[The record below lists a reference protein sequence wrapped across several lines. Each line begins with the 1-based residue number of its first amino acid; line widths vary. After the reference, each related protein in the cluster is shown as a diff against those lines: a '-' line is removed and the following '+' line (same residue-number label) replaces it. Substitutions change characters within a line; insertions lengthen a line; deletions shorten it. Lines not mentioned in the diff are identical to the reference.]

1 MKPKKLSRFL
11 SAVLALALVAGL
23 MPAAFAAEGEDIIEQ
38 TKLTLEI
45 GDTETLVTTSDEVSI
60 EWSSDHEDIAAV
72 DDSGTVTAK
81 SKGTAIITA
90 KAGDSV
96 DTCSVTVEEPADP
109 KVTGITVSPDT
120 LDLTV
125 GDTETLSPEVT
136 ADEGADTTVTWE
148 TSSRNVATVDN
159 GKVTAVGP
167 GTATITAKAGDQEAT
182 CEVKVSAQEMPAAS
196 ITVAPTKLSLIVG
209 ESNTLAAATVPEGQ
223 AVSWTSSDDKIAAVS
238 GGKVTAVAKGTAT
251 ITASI
256 EVDGQKKSAAC
267 EVTVSEATGAT
278 ALNKASLTLPLKGSE
293 TLAVTNVPSGA
304 SVTWKSSKTTV
315 ASVDSNGKI
324 TAVAAG
330 TATITASVN
339 GTELKCEVTVK
350 SPSLN
355 KGSLSIGVKKT
366 STLSV
371 NDLASG
377 ATVSWSSSKTTVA
390 TVSSSGTVTG
400 KASGKATITATITYA
415 DKSTRSLTCSVTVTS
430 GTDDITYSVKAGE
443 AVNLSRSDFNDASKD
458 ATGYDL
464 SYVKF
469 SASSTSKGLLCYN
482 YDSGDYD
489 KKVSTSTSYY
499 YTGSSSKSYL
509 SKVSFLADSDAS
521 GETTFSYTG
530 YDTKGNS
537 FTGSILITISK
548 SSGDIKYTTGLNE
561 PVSFS
566 RSDFNSYCKD
576 KTTSSST
583 LDYVKFTLPSS
594 SKGTLYYKY
603 DKSGEEKISSSDKF
617 YYSDSPALEDLS
629 FVPAKNWSGTV
640 SIEFSGRNSKNAS
653 FSGTVSITVSKSSQ
667 SISYTVDKNES
678 VTFDDSDFNSYCKD
692 ETGSSMDYVKFT
704 LPSSSKGTLYYKYDK
719 SGEKEVTSSTKY
731 YRSDSPALEA
741 VTFVPA
747 KNYTGTVSI
756 DFTGKSTGDETFSG
770 TLKIYVGTSASGDI
784 TYTAATG
791 ASVTFKSSDFNTFC
805 KDETSSNLDYV
816 KFTLPSSSKG
826 TLYYKYDQSGEKKV
840 TSSTS
845 YYRSSSPYLE
855 DVTFVPAKSVTGS
868 VSIDFSGKS
877 TSGKSISGTVVIQ
890 YSTIKDASVVSYTT
904 GYAPVKFRGSDFS
917 AACSARGSAA
927 LTSVKFNLP
936 DASTGR
942 LYYSY
947 ASPTSYGGT
956 VSSGTS
962 YGVSSGS
969 SIDNVTFVPK
979 AGYKGTVHFTYTG
992 TDKNG
997 STFTGHVQIIVAPPS
1012 ASSHFTDMGKY
1023 GWAVPSVD
1031 FLYESKVT
1039 TGTTSTTYG
1048 PSGNITR
1055 GDFVLMLSRAFSF
1068 ADYGS
1073 DNFSDVPANSYYAK
1087 AIASAKAM
1095 GIAQGSNGK
1104 FNPTAALTR
1113 EDAMVLLQRTMSR
1126 TGRSIADASNSYLD
1140 RFSDGSSVSNYA
1152 KGAVAALIQAGIIQG
1167 DNTGRINPKGSL
1179 TRAEMAVI
1187 LHRVLTL

>member
-267 EVTVSEATGAT
+267 EVTVSEATGTT

-293 TLAVTNVPSGA
+293 TLSVTNVPSGA

-377 ATVSWSSSKTTVA
+377 ATVSWSSSKATVA

-458 ATGYDL
+458 ATG
-464 SYVKF
+464 
-469 SASSTSKGLLCYN
+469 
-482 YDSGDYD
+482 
-489 KKVSTSTSYY
+489 
-499 YTGSSSKSYL
+499 
-509 SKVSFLADSDAS
+509 
-521 GETTFSYTG
+521 
-530 YDTKGNS
+530 
-537 FTGSILITISK
+537 
-548 SSGDIKYTTGLNE
+548 
-561 PVSFS
+561 
-566 RSDFNSYCKD
+566 
-576 KTTSSST
+576 
-583 LDYVKFTLPSS
+583 
-594 SKGTLYYKY
+594 
-603 DKSGEEKISSSDKF
+603 
-617 YYSDSPALEDLS
+617 
-629 FVPAKNWSGTV
+629 
-640 SIEFSGRNSKNAS
+640 
-653 FSGTVSITVSKSSQ
+653 
-667 SISYTVDKNES
+667 
-678 VTFDDSDFNSYCKD
+678 
-692 ETGSSMDYVKFT
+692 
-704 LPSSSKGTLYYKYDK
+704 
-719 SGEKEVTSSTKY
+719 
-731 YRSDSPALEA
+731 
-741 VTFVPA
+741 
-747 KNYTGTVSI
+747 
-756 DFTGKSTGDETFSG
+756 
-770 TLKIYVGTSASGDI
+770 
-784 TYTAATG
+784 
-791 ASVTFKSSDFNTFC
+791 
-805 KDETSSNLDYV
+805 
-816 KFTLPSSSKG
+816 
-826 TLYYKYDQSGEKKV
+826 
-840 TSSTS
+840 
-845 YYRSSSPYLE
+845 
-855 DVTFVPAKSVTGS
+855 
-868 VSIDFSGKS
+868 
-877 TSGKSISGTVVIQ
+877 
-890 YSTIKDASVVSYTT
+890 
-904 GYAPVKFRGSDFS
+904 
-917 AACSARGSAA
+917 
-927 LTSVKFNLP
+927 
-936 DASTGR
+936 
-942 LYYSY
+942 
-947 ASPTSYGGT
+947 
-956 VSSGTS
+956 
-962 YGVSSGS
+962 
-969 SIDNVTFVPK
+969 
-979 AGYKGTVHFTYTG
+979 
-992 TDKNG
+992 
-997 STFTGHVQIIVAPPS
+997 
-1012 ASSHFTDMGKY
+1012 
-1023 GWAVPSVD
+1023 
-1031 FLYESKVT
+1031 
-1039 TGTTSTTYG
+1039 
-1048 PSGNITR
+1048 
-1055 GDFVLMLSRAFSF
+1055 
-1068 ADYGS
+1068 
-1073 DNFSDVPANSYYAK
+1073 
-1087 AIASAKAM
+1087 
-1095 GIAQGSNGK
+1095 
-1104 FNPTAALTR
+1104 
-1113 EDAMVLLQRTMSR
+1113 
-1126 TGRSIADASNSYLD
+1126 
-1140 RFSDGSSVSNYA
+1140 
-1152 KGAVAALIQAGIIQG
+1152 
-1167 DNTGRINPKGSL
+1167 
-1179 TRAEMAVI
+1179 
-1187 LHRVLTL
+1187 

>member
-1 MKPKKLSRFL
+1 MTVTKIKKRDGRLVPFDQSKIAAAITKAFNATYKPGQEEAAQRL
-11 SAVLALALVAGL
+11 ADQVLALLAEEGGACPEVEHIQDLVEQVL
-23 MPAAFAAEGEDIIEQ
+23 MDNGYIQ
-38 TKLTLEI
+38 
-45 GDTETLVTTSDEVSI
+45 
-60 EWSSDHEDIAAV
+60 
-72 DDSGTVTAK
+72 
-81 SKGTAIITA
+81 TA
-90 KAGDSV
+90 KAY
-96 DTCSVTVEEPADP
+96 
-109 KVTGITVSPDT
+109 I
-120 LDLTV
+120 LY
-125 GDTETLSPEVT
+125 
-136 ADEGADTTVTWE
+136 
-148 TSSRNVATVDN
+148 R
-159 GKVTAVGP
+159 
-167 GTATITAKAGDQEAT
+167 DQ
-182 CEVKVSAQEMPAAS
+182 
-196 ITVAPTKLSLIVG
+196 
-209 ESNTLAAATVPEGQ
+209 
-223 AVSWTSSDDKIAAVS
+223 
-238 GGKVTAVAKGTAT
+238 
-251 ITASI
+251 
-256 EVDGQKKSAAC
+256 
-267 EVTVSEATGAT
+267 
-278 ALNKASLTLPLKGSE
+278 
-293 TLAVTNVPSGA
+293 
-304 SVTWKSSKTTV
+304 
-315 ASVDSNGKI
+315 
-324 TAVAAG
+324 
-330 TATITASVN
+330 
-339 GTELKCEVTVK
+339 
-350 SPSLN
+350 
-355 KGSLSIGVKKT
+355 
-366 STLSV
+366 
-371 NDLASG
+371 
-377 ATVSWSSSKTTVA
+377 
-390 TVSSSGTVTG
+390 
-400 KASGKATITATITYA
+400 
-415 DKSTRSLTCSVTVTS
+415 R
-430 GTDDITYSVKAGE
+430 
-443 AVNLSRSDFNDASKD
+443 SRSREMN
-458 ATGYDL
+458 TRL
-464 SYVKF
+464 
-469 SASSTSKGLLCYN
+469 
-482 YDSGDYD
+482 
-489 KKVSTSTSYY
+489 
-499 YTGSSSKSYL
+499 
-509 SKVSFLADSDAS
+509 
-521 GETTFSYTG
+521 
-530 YDTKGNS
+530 
-537 FTGSILITISK
+537 
-548 SSGDIKYTTGLNE
+548 
-561 PVSFS
+561 
-566 RSDFNSYCKD
+566 
-576 KTTSSST
+576 
-583 LDYVKFTLPSS
+583 
-594 SKGTLYYKY
+594 
-603 DKSGEEKISSSDKF
+603 
-617 YYSDSPALEDLS
+617 
-629 FVPAKNWSGTV
+629 
-640 SIEFSGRNSKNAS
+640 
-653 FSGTVSITVSKSSQ
+653 
-667 SISYTVDKNES
+667 
-678 VTFDDSDFNSYCKD
+678 
-692 ETGSSMDYVKFT
+692 M
-704 LPSSSKGTLYYKYDK
+704 
-719 SGEKEVTSSTKY
+719 
-731 YRSDSPALEA
+731 
-741 VTFVPA
+741 
-747 KNYTGTVSI
+747 
-756 DFTGKSTGDETFSG
+756 
-770 TLKIYVGTSASGDI
+770 KIYGDI

-791 ASVTFKSSDFNTFC
+791 ASVTFKSNDFNTFC

-979 AGYKGTVHFTYTG
+979 AGYKGTVHLTYTG

-997 STFTGHVQIIVAPPS
+997 STFTGHVQIIVTPPS

-1023 GWAVPSVD
+1023 GWAAPSVD

-1140 RFSDGSSVSNYA
+1140 RFSDGSSVSSYA

>member
-267 EVTVSEATGAT
+267 EVTVSEATGTT
-278 ALNKASLTLPLKGSE
+278 ALSKSSLTLSLKDSE
-293 TLAVTNVPSGA
+293 TLSVTNAPSGA

-499 YTGSSSKSYL
+499 YAGSSSKSYL

-537 FTGSILITISK
+537 FTGSIVITISK

-603 DKSGEEKISSSDKF
+603 DKSGE
-617 YYSDSPALEDLS
+617 
-629 FVPAKNWSGTV
+629 
-640 SIEFSGRNSKNAS
+640 
-653 FSGTVSITVSKSSQ
+653 
-667 SISYTVDKNES
+667 
-678 VTFDDSDFNSYCKD
+678 
-692 ETGSSMDYVKFT
+692 
-704 LPSSSKGTLYYKYDK
+704 
-719 SGEKEVTSSTKY
+719 KEVTSSTKY
-731 YRSDSPALEA
+731 YRSDSPALED

-840 TSSTS
+840 ISSTS

-904 GYAPVKFRGSDFS
+904 GYAPVKFRSSDFS

-997 STFTGHVQIIVAPPS
+997 STFTGHVQIIVTPPS

-1023 GWAVPSVD
+1023 GWAAPSVD

-1140 RFSDGSSVSNYA
+1140 RFSDGSSVSSYA

>member
-23 MPAAFAAEGEDIIEQ
+23 MPAAFAAEGEEAPVVEIAEDNITLEVGRNVE
-38 TKLTLEI
+38 LTL
-45 GDTETLVTTSDEVSI
+45 TVSPNASVD
-60 EWSSDHEDIAAV
+60 WSSDDSDIATV
-72 DDSGTVTAK
+72 SNGKVTAVGAGK
-81 SKGTAIITA
+81 ATITA

-109 KVTGITVSPDT
+109 KVTGITLSPDT

-125 GDTETLSPEVT
+125 GDTEILSPEVT

-209 ESNTLAAATVPEGQ
+209 ESNTLAVATVPEGQ

-256 EVDGQKKSAAC
+256 EVEGQKKSAAC
-267 EVTVSEATGAT
+267 EVTVSEATGTT
-278 ALNKASLTLPLKGSE
+278 ALSKSSLTLSLKDSE
-293 TLAVTNVPSGA
+293 TLSVTNAPSGA

-499 YTGSSSKSYL
+499 YAGSSSKSYL

-537 FTGSILITISK
+537 FTGSIVITISK

-603 DKSGEEKISSSDKF
+603 DKSGE
-617 YYSDSPALEDLS
+617 
-629 FVPAKNWSGTV
+629 
-640 SIEFSGRNSKNAS
+640 
-653 FSGTVSITVSKSSQ
+653 
-667 SISYTVDKNES
+667 
-678 VTFDDSDFNSYCKD
+678 
-692 ETGSSMDYVKFT
+692 
-704 LPSSSKGTLYYKYDK
+704 
-719 SGEKEVTSSTKY
+719 KEVTSSTKY
-731 YRSDSPALEA
+731 YRSDSPALED

-840 TSSTS
+840 ISSTS

-890 YSTIKDASVVSYTT
+890 FSTIKDASVVSYTT

-997 STFTGHVQIIVAPPS
+997 STFTGHVQIIVTPPS

-1023 GWAVPSVD
+1023 GWAAPSVD

-1140 RFSDGSSVSNYA
+1140 RFSDGSSVSSYA

>member
-81 SKGTAIITA
+81 SKGTATITA

-125 GDTETLSPEVT
+125 GDTKTLSPEVT

-267 EVTVSEATGAT
+267 EVTVSEATGTT

-400 KASGKATITATITYA
+400 KAIGKATITATITYA

-537 FTGSILITISK
+537 FTGSIVITISK
-548 SSGDIKYTTGLNE
+548 SSGDIKYTSGLNE

-704 LPSSSKGTLYYKYDK
+704 LPSSSKGTLYYKYD
-719 SGEKEVTSSTKY
+719 
-731 YRSDSPALEA
+731 
-741 VTFVPA
+741 
-747 KNYTGTVSI
+747 
-756 DFTGKSTGDETFSG
+756 
-770 TLKIYVGTSASGDI
+770 
-784 TYTAATG
+784 
-791 ASVTFKSSDFNTFC
+791 
-805 KDETSSNLDYV
+805 
-816 KFTLPSSSKG
+816 
-826 TLYYKYDQSGEKKV
+826 QSGEKKV

-947 ASPTSYGGT
+947 ASPTSYGGM

-997 STFTGHVQIIVAPPS
+997 STFTGHVQIIVTPPS

-1023 GWAVPSVD
+1023 GWAAPSVD

-1140 RFSDGSSVSNYA
+1140 RFSDGSSVSSYA

>member
-251 ITASI
+251 ITAS
-256 EVDGQKKSAAC
+256 
-267 EVTVSEATGAT
+267 
-278 ALNKASLTLPLKGSE
+278 
-293 TLAVTNVPSGA
+293 
-304 SVTWKSSKTTV
+304 
-315 ASVDSNGKI
+315 
-324 TAVAAG
+324 
-330 TATITASVN
+330 VN

-377 ATVSWSSSKTTVA
+377 ATVSWSSSKATVA

-464 SYVKF
+464 SYVTF
-469 SASSTSKGLLCYN
+469 LASSTSKGLLCYN

-489 KKVSTSTSYY
+489 KKVSTRTSYY

-537 FTGSILITISK
+537 FTGSIVITISK

-731 YRSDSPALEA
+731 YRSDSPALED

-840 TSSTS
+840 ISSTS

-997 STFTGHVQIIVAPPS
+997 STFTGHVQIIVTPPS

-1023 GWAVPSVD
+1023 GWAAPSVD

-1140 RFSDGSSVSNYA
+1140 RFSDGSSVSSYA

>member
-38 TKLTLEI
+38 TKLTLKI
-45 GDTETLVTTSDEVSI
+45 GDTEALIATSEEVDI
-60 EWSSDHEDIAAV
+60 EWSSDNADIAAV

-81 SKGTAIITA
+81 SEGIAIITA

-109 KVTGITVSPDT
+109 KVTGITLSPDT

-125 GDTETLSPEVT
+125 GDTEILSPEVT

-209 ESNTLAAATVPEGQ
+209 ESNTLAVATVPEGQ

-238 GGKVTAVAKGTAT
+238 GGKVTAVAK
-251 ITASI
+251 
-256 EVDGQKKSAAC
+256 
-267 EVTVSEATGAT
+267 
-278 ALNKASLTLPLKGSE
+278 
-293 TLAVTNVPSGA
+293 
-304 SVTWKSSKTTV
+304 
-315 ASVDSNGKI
+315 
-324 TAVAAG
+324 G

-499 YTGSSSKSYL
+499 YAGSSSKSYL

-537 FTGSILITISK
+537 FTGSIVITISK

-653 FSGTVSITVSKSSQ
+653 FSGTVSITISKSSQ

-731 YRSDSPALEA
+731 YRSDSPALED

-997 STFTGHVQIIVAPPS
+997 STFTGHVQIIVTPPS

-1023 GWAVPSVD
+1023 GWAAPSVD

-1140 RFSDGSSVSNYA
+1140 RFSDGSSVSSYA

>member
-238 GGKVTAVAKGTAT
+238 GGKV
-251 ITASI
+251 
-256 EVDGQKKSAAC
+256 
-267 EVTVSEATGAT
+267 
-278 ALNKASLTLPLKGSE
+278 
-293 TLAVTNVPSGA
+293 
-304 SVTWKSSKTTV
+304 
-315 ASVDSNGKI
+315 

-731 YRSDSPALEA
+731 YRSDSPALED

-791 ASVTFKSSDFNTFC
+791 ASVTFKSNDFNTFC

-826 TLYYKYDQSGEKKV
+826 TLYYKYDQSGEK
-840 TSSTS
+840 
-845 YYRSSSPYLE
+845 
-855 DVTFVPAKSVTGS
+855 
-868 VSIDFSGKS
+868 
-877 TSGKSISGTVVIQ
+877 
-890 YSTIKDASVVSYTT
+890 
-904 GYAPVKFRGSDFS
+904 
-917 AACSARGSAA
+917 
-927 LTSVKFNLP
+927 
-936 DASTGR
+936 
-942 LYYSY
+942 
-947 ASPTSYGGT
+947 
-956 VSSGTS
+956 
-962 YGVSSGS
+962 
-969 SIDNVTFVPK
+969 
-979 AGYKGTVHFTYTG
+979 
-992 TDKNG
+992 
-997 STFTGHVQIIVAPPS
+997 
-1012 ASSHFTDMGKY
+1012 
-1023 GWAVPSVD
+1023 
-1031 FLYESKVT
+1031 
-1039 TGTTSTTYG
+1039 
-1048 PSGNITR
+1048 
-1055 GDFVLMLSRAFSF
+1055 
-1068 ADYGS
+1068 
-1073 DNFSDVPANSYYAK
+1073 
-1087 AIASAKAM
+1087 
-1095 GIAQGSNGK
+1095 
-1104 FNPTAALTR
+1104 
-1113 EDAMVLLQRTMSR
+1113 
-1126 TGRSIADASNSYLD
+1126 
-1140 RFSDGSSVSNYA
+1140 
-1152 KGAVAALIQAGIIQG
+1152 
-1167 DNTGRINPKGSL
+1167 
-1179 TRAEMAVI
+1179 
-1187 LHRVLTL
+1187 

>member
-23 MPAAFAAEGEDIIEQ
+23 MPAAFAAEGEEAPVVEIAEDNITLEVGRNVE
-38 TKLTLEI
+38 LTLTI
-45 GDTETLVTTSDEVSI
+45 SPNASVD
-60 EWSSDHEDIAAV
+60 WSSDDSDIATV
-72 DDSGTVTAK
+72 SNGKVTAVGAGK
-81 SKGTAIITA
+81 ATITA

-109 KVTGITVSPDT
+109 KVTGITLSPDT

-125 GDTETLSPEVT
+125 GDTEILSPEVT

-209 ESNTLAAATVPEGQ
+209 ESNTLAVATVPEGQ

-256 EVDGQKKSAAC
+256 EVEGQKKSAAC
-267 EVTVSEATGAT
+267 EVTVSEATGTT
-278 ALNKASLTLPLKGSE
+278 ALSKSSLTLSLKDSE
-293 TLAVTNVPSGA
+293 TLSVTNAPSGA

-499 YTGSSSKSYL
+499 YAGSSSKSYL

-537 FTGSILITISK
+537 FTGSIVITISK

-603 DKSGEEKISSSDKF
+603 DKSGE
-617 YYSDSPALEDLS
+617 
-629 FVPAKNWSGTV
+629 
-640 SIEFSGRNSKNAS
+640 
-653 FSGTVSITVSKSSQ
+653 
-667 SISYTVDKNES
+667 
-678 VTFDDSDFNSYCKD
+678 
-692 ETGSSMDYVKFT
+692 
-704 LPSSSKGTLYYKYDK
+704 
-719 SGEKEVTSSTKY
+719 KEVTSSTKY
-731 YRSDSPALEA
+731 YRSDSPALED

-840 TSSTS
+840 ISSTS

-890 YSTIKDASVVSYTT
+890 FSTIKDASVVSYTT

-997 STFTGHVQIIVAPPS
+997 STFTGHVQIIVTPPS

-1023 GWAVPSVD
+1023 GWAAPSVD

-1140 RFSDGSSVSNYA
+1140 RFSDGSSVSSYA

>member
-1 MKPKKLSRFL
+1 M
-11 SAVLALALVAGL
+11 
-23 MPAAFAAEGEDIIEQ
+23 E
-38 TKLTLEI
+38 LTL
-45 GDTETLVTTSDEVSI
+45 TVSPNASVD
-60 EWSSDHEDIAAV
+60 WSSDDSDIATV
-72 DDSGTVTAK
+72 SNGKVTAVGAGK
-81 SKGTAIITA
+81 ATITA

-109 KVTGITVSPDT
+109 KVTGITLSPDT

-125 GDTETLSPEVT
+125 GDTEILSPEVT

-209 ESNTLAAATVPEGQ
+209 ESNTLAVATVPEGQ

-256 EVDGQKKSAAC
+256 EVEGQKKSAAC
-267 EVTVSEATGAT
+267 EVTVSEATGTT
-278 ALNKASLTLPLKGSE
+278 ALSKSSLTLSLKDSE
-293 TLAVTNVPSGA
+293 TLSVTNAPSGA

-499 YTGSSSKSYL
+499 YAGSSSKSYL

-537 FTGSILITISK
+537 FTGSIVITISK

-603 DKSGEEKISSSDKF
+603 DKSGE
-617 YYSDSPALEDLS
+617 
-629 FVPAKNWSGTV
+629 
-640 SIEFSGRNSKNAS
+640 
-653 FSGTVSITVSKSSQ
+653 
-667 SISYTVDKNES
+667 
-678 VTFDDSDFNSYCKD
+678 
-692 ETGSSMDYVKFT
+692 
-704 LPSSSKGTLYYKYDK
+704 
-719 SGEKEVTSSTKY
+719 KEVTSSTKY
-731 YRSDSPALEA
+731 YRSDSPALED

-840 TSSTS
+840 ISSTS

-890 YSTIKDASVVSYTT
+890 FSTIKDASVVSYTT

-997 STFTGHVQIIVAPPS
+997 STFTGHVQIIVTPPS

-1023 GWAVPSVD
+1023 GWAAPSVD

-1140 RFSDGSSVSNYA
+1140 RFSDGSSVSSYA

>member
-251 ITASI
+251 ITA
-256 EVDGQKKSAAC
+256 
-267 EVTVSEATGAT
+267 
-278 ALNKASLTLPLKGSE
+278 
-293 TLAVTNVPSGA
+293 
-304 SVTWKSSKTTV
+304 
-315 ASVDSNGKI
+315 
-324 TAVAAG
+324 
-330 TATITASVN
+330 
-339 GTELKCEVTVK
+339 
-350 SPSLN
+350 
-355 KGSLSIGVKKT
+355 
-366 STLSV
+366 
-371 NDLASG
+371 
-377 ATVSWSSSKTTVA
+377 
-390 TVSSSGTVTG
+390 
-400 KASGKATITATITYA
+400 TITYA

-499 YTGSSSKSYL
+499 YAGSSSKSYL

-537 FTGSILITISK
+537 FTGSIVITISK

-653 FSGTVSITVSKSSQ
+653 FSGTVSITISKSSQ

-731 YRSDSPALEA
+731 YRSDSPALED

-997 STFTGHVQIIVAPPS
+997 STFTGHVQIIVTPPS

-1023 GWAVPSVD
+1023 GWAAPSVD

-1140 RFSDGSSVSNYA
+1140 RFSDGSSVSSYA

>member
-1 MKPKKLSRFL
+1 MKTKKLSRFL
-11 SAVLALALVAGL
+11 STVLALALLAGL
-23 MPAAFAAEGEDIIEQ
+23 MPAAFAAEGEEPPVVEITEC
-38 TKLTLEI
+38 KVTLEV
-45 GDTETLVTTSDEVSI
+45 GDNVELTCIVSPDARV
-60 EWSSDHEDIAAV
+60 EWSSDDEDVATV
-72 DDSGTVTAK
+72 SNGRVTAV
-81 SKGTAIITA
+81 GAGEATITA
-90 KAGDSV
+90 AAGDSA
-96 DTCSVTVEEPADP
+96 DTCSVTVEEPAAEP
-109 KVTGITVSPDT
+109 KVTGITVTPAT

-125 GDTETLSPEVT
+125 GDTETLSAEVA
-136 ADEGADTTVTWE
+136 ADEGADTTVTW
-148 TSSRNVATVDN
+148 SSSDSGVATVKD
-159 GKVTAVGP
+159 GKVTAAGP
-167 GTATITAKAGDQEAT
+167 GSATITAKAGDQEDT
-182 CEVKVSAQEMPAAS
+182 CEVTVSAKEPAAVS
-196 ITVAPTKLSLIVG
+196 ITVAPAKLSLIVG
-209 ESNTLAAATVPEGQ
+209 ESDTLAAATVPEGQ
-223 AVSWTSSDDKIAAVS
+223 AVSWTSSDDKIASVS

-251 ITASI
+251 ITASV
-256 EVDGQKKSAAC
+256 EVEGQTKSAAC
-267 EVTVSEATGAT
+267 EVTVSEAAAVPTLSKT
-278 ALNKASLTLPLKGSE
+278 SLTLPLKDSE
-293 TLAVTNVPSGA
+293 TLTVANAPSGA
-304 SVTWKSSKTTV
+304 SISWQSSKTAVATV
-315 ASVDSNGKI
+315 SSSGKV

-339 GTELKCEVTVK
+339 GTEFKCEVTVK
-350 SPSLN
+350 APSLSKN
-355 KGSLSIGVKKT
+355 SLSIAVKKT

-371 NDLASG
+371 DNLASG
-377 ATVSWSSSKTTVA
+377 AAVSWSSSKTAVA

-400 KASGKATITATITYA
+400 KASGSATITAAITYA
-415 DKSTRSLTCSVTVTS
+415 DKSTKSLTCSVTVTS

-443 AVNLSRSDFNDASKD
+443 AVTLSRSDFNDASND

-530 YDTKGNS
+530 YDTKGSS
-537 FTGSILITISK
+537 FTGSIVITISK

-576 KTTSSST
+576 ETSSSST

-603 DKSGEEKISSSDKF
+603 DKSGE
-617 YYSDSPALEDLS
+617 
-629 FVPAKNWSGTV
+629 
-640 SIEFSGRNSKNAS
+640 
-653 FSGTVSITVSKSSQ
+653 
-667 SISYTVDKNES
+667 
-678 VTFDDSDFNSYCKD
+678 
-692 ETGSSMDYVKFT
+692 
-704 LPSSSKGTLYYKYDK
+704 
-719 SGEKEVTSSTKY
+719 KEVASSTKY
-731 YRSDSPALEA
+731 YRSDSPALED

-756 DFTGKSTGDETFSG
+756 DFTGKSTDDESFSG

-826 TLYYKYDQSGEKKV
+826 ILYYKYDQSGEKKV

-890 YSTIKDASVVSYTT
+890 YSTIKDASVINYTT
-904 GYAPVKFRGSDFS
+904 GYAPVKFRSSDFS
-917 AACSARGSAA
+917 AACSARGGGT

-979 AGYKGTVHFTYTG
+979 AGYKGTVNLTYTG

-997 STFTGHVQIIVAPPS
+997 STFTGYVQITVTPPT

-1023 GWAVPSVD
+1023 GWAAPSVD

-1068 ADYGS
+1068 SDYGS

-1087 AIASAKAM
+1087 AIASAKSM

-1126 TGRSIADASNSYLD
+1126 TGRSIADASSSYLD
-1140 RFSDGSSVSNYA
+1140 RFSDGSAVSSYA
-1152 KGAVAALIQAGIIQG
+1152 KSAVAALIQAGIIQG
-1167 DNTGRINPKGSL
+1167 DNTGKINPKGSL